1 MTESNVQV
9 SRAHVDGVPS
19 PASSVQGGQLE
30 DPFASRT
37 GQALAPSPTAIV
49 PEQGLIPGY
58 EPGRNV
64 YDEVMAPYKLQQQQD
79 AQRQGEFVDS
89 FLGSRDSVI
98 DRSYATENTPV
109 GQSMLRLQEEM
120 NASVAE
126 RAAGAAAI
134 TSAPQ
139 PYPYGIVI
147 LNGFMGI
154 AVLYVFIR
162 GIAAVIGDLINKK
175 RGS

>member
-19 PASSVQGGQLE
+19 QASIVQGGQLD
-30 DPFASRT
+30 DPFAERVRL
-37 GQALAPSPTAIV
+37 GIV
-49 PEQGLIPGY
+49 PGMA
-58 EPGRNV
+58 PGRNV
-64 YDEVMAPYKLQQQQD
+64 ADEVMAPYKLQAQKD

-89 FLGSRDSVI
+89 FIGSRDSVI
-98 DRSYATENTPV
+98 DRTYATENTEV
-109 GQSMLRLQEEM
+109 GQNIRELGDSLT
-120 NASVAE
+120 ASTARREAALAE
-126 RAAGAAAI
+126 IPIAP
-134 TSAPQ
+134 SAPQ
-139 PYPYGIVI
+139 PYPYGIAI

-154 AVLYVFIR
+154 AVIYVFIR